1 MDEQQQA
8 TTKPEQ
14 DKMYSVWR
22 EQRLACSTNFNIQTH
37 RMEIERVAK
46 FCCVAAVM
54 GEHL

>member
-22 EQRLACSTNFNIQTH
+22 EQRLAGSTNFNIQTH